1 MSKSVD
7 ETVFD
12 YFSILLTEPAP
23 EVKSERNLR
32 LSLNKKRKLE
42 LRQELS
48 RLRRQRLGYGT
59 MSLYLLMRHPR
70 KRRFLERTVLPSNT
84 RQSQISRDLTVMRWN
99 SYWRRCLKSRLPR

>member
-32 LSLNKKRKLE
+32 LSLNKKRKL
-42 LRQELS
+42 
-48 RLRRQRLGYGT
+48 
-59 MSLYLLMRHPR
+59 
-70 KRRFLERTVLPSNT
+70 
-84 RQSQISRDLTVMRWN
+84 
-99 SYWRRCLKSRLPR
+99 